1 MKLSLGRWKPG
12 QLLLG
17 WATYWVGL
25 VGVTLSPAIAAT
37 WRATHL
43 PDGHG
48 TVSAGFDNANL
59 TYTVIE
65 DGVKTFIGTTPLP
78 SALLWVVGPPLL
90 LWIVWLFVR
99 ERSDASQR
107 SAIEGAPATGALP
120 EGSGPAEEWRTRRD
134 DRVHVEPGRVRTPN
148 P

>member
-1 MKLSLGRWKPG
+1 MKLSLRRWKPG

-17 WATYWVGL
+17 WAGYWAGL
-25 VGVTLSPAIAAT
+25 VGVAVSPAIGAT

-48 TVSAGFDNANL
+48 SVSAGFGNANL

-65 DGVKTFIGTTPLP
+65 DGVKTFVGTTSLTT
-78 SALLWVVGPPLL
+78 ALLWVAGPPLL

-99 ERSDASQR
+99 ERPAGSPTP
-107 SAIEGAPATGALP
+107 AIEGPSGAGALP
-120 EGSGPAEEWRTRRD
+120 EGPGPAAEWRTRRD
-134 DRVHVEPGRVRTPN
+134 NRVQAEAERVRTPN